1 LLVFSKDFQGADHVT
16 KEIRLNAFDMNCVV
30 HQSAGLWTH
39 PRDRAVEYTSLEYWT
54 DLAQILERG
63 LFDGLFIADVLGVYD
78 VYGGNVDTAISQ
90 AIQIPLNDPVLVI
103 PPMAQVTKHL
113 GFGVTCT
120 LSFEPPYP
128 FARRMSTLDHLTR
141 GRIGWNIVT
150 GYLNSAAKGVGMD
163 AHDHRYDIADEYM
176 EVVYKLWEGSWEDD
190 AVVRDRDNR
199 IFARP
204 DKVHKIHHHGENYR
218 VDAIHLCEPSP
229 QRTPLLYQ
237 AGASNR
243 GCEFAA
249 RHAECVF
256 LLGPSKQ
263 VVAPRV
269 ADIRRRAARYGR
281 NPAEILIFTLMTV
294 IVGRTE
300 AEAKAKFD
308 DYRGHISHA
317 GALTLFSGWTG
328 IDFSRYALDDPIRYL
343 KNDAINSAVE
353 AFTLADPN
361 RTWTVREIA
370 EFVGIGGMGPILVGS
385 PEQIADELESWIE
398 TTDIDGF
405 NLCYAVTP
413 ESFTDFVDLVVPEL
427 QRRGVYKREYRE
439 GTLREKFYGP
449 GRARLPESHP
459 ASAYRHRAA
468 AADTAPAIVND
479 DKGVAQSLEQSLG
492 QSFGRLS

>member
-1 LLVFSKDFQGADHVT
+1 MT

-39 PRDRAVEYTSLEYWT
+39 PRDRAVDYTSLEYWT

-63 LFDGLFIADVLGVYD
+63 RFDGLFIADVLGVYD
-78 VYGGNVDTAISQ
+78 VYGGNADTALSQ
-90 AIQIPLNDPVLVI
+90 GIQVPLNDPVLVI

-150 GYLNSAAKGVGMD
+150 GYLNSAAKGVGMNAQN

-190 AVVRDRDNR
+190 AVVRDRQNR
-199 IFARP
+199 IFAQP

-218 VDAIHLCEPSP
+218 LDAIHLCEPSP
-229 QRTPLLYQ
+229 QRTPVLYQ

-269 ADIRRRAARYGR
+269 ADIRQRAARYGR

-300 AEAKAKFD
+300 AEAKAKFEE
-308 DYRGHISHA
+308 YRSHISHA

-328 IDFSRYALDDPIRYL
+328 IDFSQYSLDDPIRYL

-353 AFTLADPN
+353 AFTLADSN

-370 EFVGIGGMGPILVGS
+370 EFVGIGGMGPVLVGS

-413 ESFTDFVDLVVPEL
+413 ESFADFVDLVVPEL

-439 GTLREKFYGP
+439 GTLREKLYGP
-449 GRARLPESHP
+449 GRARLPVSHP
-459 ASAYRHRAA
+459 ANAYRHHVAGA
-468 AADTAPAIVND
+468 VDAPAAVGNED
-479 DKGVAQSLEQSLG
+479 HGGGE
-492 QSFGRLS
+492 SFGQNQSEDQERLS